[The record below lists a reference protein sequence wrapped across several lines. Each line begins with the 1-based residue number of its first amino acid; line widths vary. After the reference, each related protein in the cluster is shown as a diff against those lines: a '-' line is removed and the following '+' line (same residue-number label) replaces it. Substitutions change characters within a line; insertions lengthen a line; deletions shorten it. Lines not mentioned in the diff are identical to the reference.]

1 EQRESNEVPFDCIMR
16 RRSDSPQKRLLRA
29 DVPLFD
35 SPSAMRRSVQLSNR
49 SKEPPLPDKKEKHH
63 PFRDPI
69 PTDEDDDKKNDKE
82 RWKDKNKGKDKGKDG
97 DKGKA
102 RKDDDDDDSN
112 KLRSSSS
119 SLDFIPKSTEMP
131 INGLTEMPING
142 PTGLPIS
149 LHSSRSIRPPTLITS
164 TTSSLT
170 STSIPNVIAFP
181 PGAPISVAT
190 SVLAPG
196 IGAPV
201 STTGDP
207 GTNPSATATPPP
219 AQPDGGISKA
229 GIAAG
234 SVFGGFIVISI
245 SFLALLYYKRWQK
258 HRDEEEKKK
267 LKYSAVSGSESGD
280 LPDVDDTQPPFTPLN
295 NMQYPNASSWQ
306 SQTPYATDF
315 QTTFLEHKDGSQHE
329 SSTNNQPRRS
339 SRYYA
344 SLAMSSNPQDHHSF
358 ASDPPS
364 DKLVPQASHLRPI
377 SMMEVSQKQNNAEQ
391 NMSIQR
397 KSLPAGRVMSP
408 QLPIVAELVAGH
420 PLTPP
425 SIESTP
431 SQPSARYSNTV
442 DYRTAR
448 SSISSTNPLGNGN
461 VSQYSPVS
469 SVSPMDPVLS
479 SPSETGQQQQPLPPT
494 SQTYSHQSLPQHPGI
509 NTYSVPPHN
518 G

>member
-1 EQRESNEVPFDCIMR
+1 MR

-63 PFRDPI
+63 PFRGPI
-69 PTDEDDDKKNDKE
+69 PADEDDDKKNDKE
-82 RWKDKNKGKDKGKDG
+82 GWKDKNKGKDG

-119 SLDFIPKSTEMP
+119 LDFTPKFTKMPINGPTEMPFNGLTEIP
-131 INGLTEMPING
+131 INGLTELPING

-149 LHSSRSIRPPTLITS
+149 PPTLITS

-170 STSIPNVIAFP
+170 TTSTPNVIAFP
-181 PGAPISVAT
+181 PGAPIFVAT
-190 SVLAPG
+190 SVQAPG

-201 STTGDP
+201 TTTGDP
-207 GTNPSATATPPP
+207 GTIPSATATPPP

-280 LPDVDDTQPPFTPLN
+280 LPDIDDTQPPFTPLN

-344 SLAMSSNPQDHHSF
+344 SLTMSSNSQDHHSF
-358 ASDPPS
+358 AGDPSP
-364 DKLVPQASHLRPI
+364 DKLVPQASQLRPI

-391 NMSIQR
+391 NRSIQR

-431 SQPSARYSNTV
+431 SQPSAHYSNTV

-479 SPSETGQQQQPLPPT
+479 SPSETGQQQQQQQPPPPLPPT
-494 SQTYSHQSLPQHPGI
+494 SQSYSHQSLPQHPGI